1 MLDLNTILLDTH
13 RSCMQHQLNPALLL
27 VLTALLAACAGN
39 SQMNQ
44 ETAPQPPRTIVV
56 GMTEDPIQLN
66 AFENNYANT
75 LRTNSESVCLV
86 ATGLPELYDGL
97 SVESLREAADEARA
111 DVIILNRMVPSDRR
125 DSDVGALSAYLARSS
140 GNQPLQQGE
149 GRIASHAFD
158 AETGAL
164 LWSGW
169 SDPVNPK
176 GRLRELADAAEKLAD
191 DVAGED
197 IMKPREK

>member
-1 MLDLNTILLDTH
+1 
-13 RSCMQHQLNPALLL
+13 MQYKLNPVFLLALIALL
-27 VLTALLAACAGN
+27 TACGGN
-39 SQMNQ
+39 SQMNR

-56 GMTEDPIQLN
+56 GMTEDPIQLS

-75 LRTNSESVCLV
+75 LRTDSESVCLV

-97 SVESLREAADEARA
+97 TVESLREAAQEARA
-111 DVIILNRMVPSDRR
+111 DVIILNRMVPVDRR
-125 DSDVGALSAYLARSS
+125 GSNAAELSAYLARSS
-140 GNQPLQQGE
+140 DEQPPQRGE
-149 GRIASHAFD
+149 GRIESHAFD

-176 GRLRELADAAEKLAD
+176 GRLRELADAAEELAE
-191 DVAGED
+191 DVADED
-197 IMKPREK
+197 IMKPRKE